1 MNTLQTSTGNG
12 VDFGDYIEPNGNSSG
27 MSNKTRGVRFAGGV
41 VSGSYT
47 NSIDF
52 INIATTGNASD
63 FGDIGTAGGD
73 GAGTSDS
80 HGGLS

>member
-1 MNTLQTSTGNG
+1 MASTGNG
-12 VDFGDYIEPNGNSSG
+12 VDFGDCTEPNGNSSG

-52 INIATTGNASD
+52 ITIATLGDAQD

>member
-1 MNTLQTSTGNG
+1 MACTGNAT
-12 VDFGDYIEPNGNSSG
+12 DFGDCIEPNGNSSG
-27 MSNKTRGVRFAGGV
+27 MSNLTRGVRFAGAV

-63 FGDIGTAGGD
+63 FGDFITAGGD

-80 HGGLS
+80 HGGLE